1 MKNIFTLT
9 PPAQVD
15 KSVFDLSHERKLT
28 CSMGKL
34 IPILVQ
40 ETLPGDKFTIDSQH
54 LVRFMPLLAPIM
66 HRVNVYTHYFY
77 VPNRILWD
85 HWEKFITGDEVT
97 TAPAKS
103 LHDLVL
109 LEGCLGDYMGLP
121 TGDMTNASEY
131 VNMLPFYAYARIY
144 NEFYRDENLCDEIK
158 IDGTDD
164 ETLIE
169 GDPLTRAWEKDYFTS
184 CLPFAQKGDP
194 VTLAGSVTYK
204 TVASVIPDNE
214 TGNLGAVAGGHIQA
228 GTNDVGIDN
237 VDEIAINIEDLRYAT
252 RVQRFLERLARAG
265 SRYSEYLLGVW
276 GVLSED
282 ARLDKPEYIGGGKAP
297 VVISEVLNTTGW
309 EDSMI
314 GDQGYPAM
322 GEMFG
327 HGISVGNTNRAEKYC
342 TDHGWII
349 GILSIMPNTGYQQGI
364 PKMFSRRYQLD
375 YYIPDFAQL
384 GEQEVLNK
392 EIYYAPLSIVNNG
405 LFGYQS
411 RYAEYKFAPS
421 TVHGEFRN
429 GLEHWHLGRI
439 FDTLPELTDEFVNCV
454 PTTRVFPEL
463 DQKTQCYVQVYN
475 RITASR
481 PMPYYNDPQL

>member
-1 MKNIFTLT
+1 MKKLFTLT
-9 PPAQVD
+9 PPAQVE
-15 KSVFDLSHERKLT
+15 KSVFDLSHEKKLT

-34 IPILVQ
+34 IPILV
-40 ETLPGDKFTIDSQH
+40 EEVLPGDKFTIDTQH
-54 LVRFMPLLAPIM
+54 LARCMPLVAPIM

-77 VPNRILWD
+77 VPNRILWSD
-85 HWEKFITGDEVT
+85 WEKFISGDLVTEV
-97 TAPAKS
+97 PQKN
-103 LHDLVL
+103 LHDLIL

-144 NEFYRDENLCDEIK
+144 NEFYRDENLCDPIL

-164 ETLIE
+164 DTLIE
-169 GDPLTRAWEKDYFTS
+169 GDPLTRCWEKDYFTS

-194 VTLAGSVTYK
+194 VTMSGTVTYK
-204 TVASVIPDNE
+204 TTATAIPTTQ
-214 TGNLGAVAGGHIQA
+214 TGSLGVVTGGDIQA
-228 GTNDVGIDN
+228 GGTDIGISN
-237 VDEIAINIEDLRYAT
+237 IDEIVISVEELRYAT

-282 ARLDKPEYIGGGKAP
+282 ARLDRPEYIGGGKAP
-297 VVISEVLNTTGW
+297 LVISEVLNTTGW
-309 EDSMI
+309 EPTMI
-314 GDQGYPAM
+314 GSQGYPAV
-322 GEMFG
+322 GEMYG
-327 HGISVGNTNRAEKYC
+327 HGISIGNTNRAEKYC

-349 GILSIMPNTGYQQGI
+349 GIMSIMPDTGYQQGI
-364 PKMFSRRYQLD
+364 PKKFSRLSQLD

-392 EIYYAPLSIVNNG
+392 ELYYAPLSIANDHV
-405 LFGYQS
+405 FGYQS
-411 RYAEYKFAPS
+411 RYAEYKFGVN
-421 TVHGEFRN
+421 TVHGEFKN

-439 FDTLPELTDEFVNCV
+439 FDTCPELTDEFVNCV
-454 PTTRVFPEL
+454 PTDRVFPES
-463 DQKTQCYVQVYN
+463 DQKTQFYVQVYN
-475 RITASR
+475 RVTASR